1 MVSTSAHNPEGAAS
15 ETTAA
20 FSAST
25 PQTTGAGLSLAGPG
39 DYFALMKPRVMSLV
53 VFTAICGLLLAPGS
67 LSGSIGLGS
76 ALVAIF
82 CIALGAGASGALN
95 MWYDSDIDGAM
106 ARTSQRP
113 IPKGVLSPRAALG
126 FGVAM
131 SAASVWLLLVAT
143 NSLAAGLLAF
153 TIFFYLV
160 IYTMWLKRSTPQN
173 IVIGGAAGAFP
184 PMVAYAA
191 VTGSI
196 TLDSLILFAIIFFW
210 TPPHFW
216 ALALYKQT
224 DYGRVGI
231 PMMPNVKGA
240 PRTRTEILIYSLLLF
255 GLTLLP
261 LQTGLGG
268 IVYGVCAV
276 ILSGIFLALA
286 WRVFR
291 SQAGDKPS
299 DADAGTLYA
308 VRSGNKA
315 ARNLFAYSIAYLFA
329 IFAVLT
335 IDHLFLAGA

>member
-1 MVSTSAHNPEGAAS
+1 M
-15 ETTAA
+15 
-20 FSAST
+20 
-25 PQTTGAGLSLAGPG
+25 
-39 DYFALMKPRVMSLV
+39 MKPRVMSLV

-76 ALVAIF
+76 ALIAIF

-126 FGVAM
+126 FGMVM
-131 SAASVWLLLVAT
+131 SAAAVWLLLVAT
-143 NSLAAGLLAF
+143 NWVAAALLAF

-184 PMVAYAA
+184 PMVAYAS
-191 VTGSI
+191 VTG
-196 TLDSLILFAIIFFW
+196 TVTVDSVILFLIIFFW

-231 PMMPNVKGA
+231 PMMPNVHGA
-240 PRTRTEILIYSLLLF
+240 PRTRLEIIVYSVLLF
-255 GLTLLP
+255 GLTQLP
-261 LQTGLGG
+261 WVTGLGG
-268 IVYGVCAV
+268 PVYAV
-276 ILSGIFLALA
+276 ANLVLSGAFVVLA

-291 SQAGDKPS
+291 SQAGDRPS
-299 DADAGTLYA
+299 DTDAGHLYA

-315 ARNLFAYSIAYLFA
+315 ARNLFAYSILYLFA
-329 IFAVLT
+329 VFAVLT
-335 IDHLFLAGA
+335 ADHLFFAGA